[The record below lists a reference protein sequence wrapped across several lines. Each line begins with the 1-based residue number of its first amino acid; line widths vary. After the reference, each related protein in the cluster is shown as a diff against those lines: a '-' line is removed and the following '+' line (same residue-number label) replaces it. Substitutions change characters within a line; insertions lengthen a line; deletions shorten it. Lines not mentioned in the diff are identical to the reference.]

1 MTGLKQYFDN
11 TEVLFKNVL
20 TIVILLFFYYFNGKA
35 LKAGTQENYI
45 GRIQNY
51 IILP

>member
-20 TIVILLFFYYFNGKA
+20 TIVILLFFNYFNGKA
-35 LKAGTQENYI
+35 LKAGTQGNYI